1 MPIGWPSSSA
11 AQGQDP
17 PGPKALPARV
27 LTPCTPPGRTPQQAV
42 VATLPQRPGVGDLGC
57 YRLEGPRG
65 CLGPHRGAGEQW
77 AAVGG
82 KGREP
87 GRAPRPR
94 MRATYTRKAGVRHL
108 FAAYEL
114 GEDKTSD
121 AI

>member
-1 MPIGWPSSSA
+1 VAKGFTRSGAHAVYSA
-11 AQGQDP
+11 
-17 PGPKALPARV
+17 
-27 LTPCTPPGRTPQQAV
+27 GRTPQQAV

-65 CLGPHRGAGEQW
+65 CLGPHCGAGEQW